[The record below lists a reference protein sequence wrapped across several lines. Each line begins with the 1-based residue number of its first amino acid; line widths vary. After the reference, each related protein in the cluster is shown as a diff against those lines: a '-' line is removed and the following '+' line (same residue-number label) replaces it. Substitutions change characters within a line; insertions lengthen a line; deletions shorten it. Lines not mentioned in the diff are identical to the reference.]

1 MDPRAKNPGSAPVG
15 VETPSL
21 YREKLPRAVSPLE
34 AGELDLLATPDI
46 LFMAPGSAPTILIVE
61 ETEISRRMMRAFLLG
76 HAQSRNEE
84 APYRI
89 IEARRP
95 VEALEIVTREKVDLV
110 ILDFVMA
117 EMTGPEFCQ
126 RFRADKRTQLVPV
139 LMLASVQGSENEIAG
154 ITSGADEFLIKPV
167 HPAVLRARV
176 ASMLRHKAAIDSLEE
191 VESILFTLAQ
201 TVEQRDHYTGMH
213 CQRLATYSVAIGL
226 KLGLSREQLLALYR
240 GGFLHDIGKVS
251 VPDSIL
257 YKKSLL
263 SDEEWEIMRSH
274 TTRGEEICR
283 PMKSLAPV
291 LPIIRNHHERWDGS
305 GYPDQLAGE
314 KIPLLAR
321 ILQIVDIYDALTT
334 SRPYKPAWTHQEAV
348 AILMQEVQ
356 RGWRDPEMVRV
367 LSEVFVNPP
376 EVMREALIGPTLA
389 TLNEEL
395 R

>member
-1 MDPRAKNPGSAPVG
+1 MDTRAKSKKENAIAASPALGTA
-15 VETPSL
+15 
-21 YREKLPRAVSPLE
+21 LPRAVAPIE
-34 AGELDLLATPDI
+34 AGELDLLGTPDI
-46 LFMAPGSAPTILIVE
+46 LFTAPGNAPTILIVE

-76 HAQSRNEE
+76 HSQNRDEE
-84 APYRI
+84 PPYRI

-95 VEALEIVTREKVDLV
+95 TEALEIVSREKIDLV
-110 ILDFVMA
+110 ILDFVMSD
-117 EMTGPEFCQ
+117 MTGPEFCQ
-126 RFRADKRTQLVPV
+126 RFRADKRTHLVPV
-139 LMLASVQGSENEIAG
+139 LMLASVQGSENEVAG

-176 ASMLRHKAAIDSLEE
+176 GSMLRHKAAIDSLEE

-213 CQRLATYSVAIGL
+213 CQRLATYGVAIGL

-240 GGFLHDIGKVS
+240 GGFLHDIGKIS

-263 SDEEWEIMRSH
+263 SDDEWEIMRSH

-291 LPIIRNHHERWDGS
+291 LPIIRNHHERWDGT
-305 GYPDQLAGE
+305 GYPDQLSGE
-314 KIPLLAR
+314 QIPLLAR

-334 SRPYKPAWTHQEAV
+334 SRPYKPAWTHHEAIAILGQEA
-348 AILMQEVQ
+348 Q
-356 RGWRDPEMVRV
+356 RGWRDPEMVKA
-367 LSEVFVNPP
+367 LHEVFLNPP
-376 EVMREALIGPTLA
+376 EVMREALMGPSLA
-389 TLNEEL
+389 ALNEEL